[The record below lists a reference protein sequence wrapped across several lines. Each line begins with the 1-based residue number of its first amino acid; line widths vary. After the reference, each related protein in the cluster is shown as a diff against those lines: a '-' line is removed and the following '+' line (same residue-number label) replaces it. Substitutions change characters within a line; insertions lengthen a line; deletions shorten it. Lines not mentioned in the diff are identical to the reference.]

1 LEFKIIEV
9 NEKYSINLEKHDTK
23 DVNTG
28 HINGS
33 LTVIYRDYDG
43 IIENDLKMMYVSSI
57 FPNEIKGPH
66 LHTQRDSYFTCIHG
80 KVVFIIKD
88 ADGKYTEIESSEE
101 KPVLVRIPKG
111 VSSAHVNPTKGI
123 GRVLALANIA
133 WRPDDNEMENVSF
146 TDYDWQKWRLSKKE
160 I

>member
-1 LEFKIIEV
+1 MTKV
-9 NEKYSINLEKHDTK
+9 NEKYYTNLEKHDTK

-43 IIENDLKMMYVSSI
+43 IIENDLKMMYVSSV
-57 FPNEIKGPH
+57 FPNEVKGPH
-66 LHTQRDSYFTCIHG
+66 LHTQRNSYFTCIHG

-88 ADGKYTEIESSEE
+88 VDGKYIEIESSEE

-111 VSSAHVNPTKGI
+111 ISSAHVNPTKEV

-133 WRPDDNEMENVSF
+133 WRPNDNEMENVSF
-146 TDYDWQKWRLSKKE
+146 TDYDWQKWGLSKKE